1 MKFYDSTG
9 KLFENRA
16 AREASNVKASITNFI
31 NKIKKKDKSDSTKT
45 TRKFEEIDKL
55 TKDAE
60 DNLNR
65 MIKDNENDLKT
76 LKDDSEK
83 LVEVNDM
90 IAKINKELKNMV
102 ISNLNIAVEEIDEY
116 NSKII
121 DKDTGNVI
129 MTMNK
134 YDVEKQSDLNQNEV
148 PNLEAKLS
156 KSTNHETTYH
166 VDYDGTILDKN
177 KEKITIES
185 NGEELILKNS
195 KGEVID
201 KSPID
206 EKLKMKQNDI

>member
-9 KLFENRA
+9 KLFENRVA
-16 AREASNVKASITNFI
+16 CEASNVKASVMNLV
-31 NKIKKKDKSDSTKT
+31 NKIKKRDKHDSAKT
-45 TRKFEEIDKL
+45 TEKFEEIDKL

-65 MIKDNENDLKT
+65 MINDNENDLKI

-83 LVEVNDM
+83 LVETNDK
-90 IAKINKELKNMV
+90 IAKINKELKNIV
-102 ISNLNIAVEEIDEY
+102 NSNLNIDVEEIDEY

-134 YDVEKQSDLNQNEV
+134 YNTEKPSDLDDEV
-148 PNLEAKLS
+148 PNIEAKLY

-185 NGEELILKNS
+185 NGEELIMKNS
-195 KGEVID
+195 KGEIID